1 MKKLLRNIVE
11 YITFAKMDQT
21 SHTLAF

>member
-1 MKKLLRNIVE
+1 MKKLLRNVEE